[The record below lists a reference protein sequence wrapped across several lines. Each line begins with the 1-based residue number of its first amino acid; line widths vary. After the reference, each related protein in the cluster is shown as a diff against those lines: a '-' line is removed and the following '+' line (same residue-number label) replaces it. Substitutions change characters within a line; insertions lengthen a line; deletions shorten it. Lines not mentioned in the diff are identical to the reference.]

1 MHLMSGR
8 WLGSSRDHPTIRSL
22 EMLRSQTVEA
32 VLSDT
37 GNQMNSDSDPVG
49 VGAGVL
55 HRRAWQTPAW
65 CPGAGRHDRQHS
77 RPGPRRSRVMTS
89 QLPR

>member
-37 GNQMNSDSDPVG
+37 GNQMTRT
-49 VGAGVL
+49 AIL
-55 HRRAWQTPAW
+55 
-65 CPGAGRHDRQHS
+65 
-77 RPGPRRSRVMTS
+77 
-89 QLPR
+89 

>member
-55 HRRAWQTPAW
+55 HRRAWQTPHGARELAATIASIRGRD
-65 CPGAGRHDRQHS
+65 PGGR
-77 RPGPRRSRVMTS
+77 G
-89 QLPR
+89 L